1 VSTKDQKR
9 FARKSARFLYT
20 AEFVLLVKYVE
31 AIVPAIYSAI
41 AVIAYNIGHREYYN
55 QFESMTSENL
65 HDIVLNVMLYCLLKI
80 LSFCV
85 LCVVLIRRMG
95 LSAIHLV
102 AFVLGSSFQ

>member
-1 VSTKDQKR
+1 M
-9 FARKSARFLYT
+9 
-20 AEFVLLVKYVE
+20 
-31 AIVPAIYSAI
+31 
-41 AVIAYNIGHREYYN
+41 IAYNIGHREYYN

-102 AFVLGSSFQ
+102 AFVLGSSFQQNFAQGGLHDADVAQAFRYGSLCCSKQRLV